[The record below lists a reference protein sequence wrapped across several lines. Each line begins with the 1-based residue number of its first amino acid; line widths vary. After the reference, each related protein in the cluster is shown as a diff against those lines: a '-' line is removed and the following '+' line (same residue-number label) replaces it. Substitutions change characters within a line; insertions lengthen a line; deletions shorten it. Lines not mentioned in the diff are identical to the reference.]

1 MLIEYGR
8 KRAKKGAGPI
18 TPGIDIGVIQM
29 IVAHAAAVHGL
40 DISPEP
46 VVLARIA
53 LQRLGLIGKG
63 TERDPRPTK
72 DELNLLFRCF
82 NDNEGLTLPMTR
94 IVQFAVATAMR
105 LDEIRRV
112 E

>member
-1 MLIEYGR
+1 MPPQSMVSTYPPNPSIWL
-8 KRAKKGAGPI
+8 
-18 TPGIDIGVIQM
+18 
-29 IVAHAAAVHGL
+29 
-40 DISPEP
+40 
-46 VVLARIA
+46 VLLSSA
-53 LQRLGLIGKG
+53 LGLIGKG

-105 LDEIRRV
+105 LDEICRV